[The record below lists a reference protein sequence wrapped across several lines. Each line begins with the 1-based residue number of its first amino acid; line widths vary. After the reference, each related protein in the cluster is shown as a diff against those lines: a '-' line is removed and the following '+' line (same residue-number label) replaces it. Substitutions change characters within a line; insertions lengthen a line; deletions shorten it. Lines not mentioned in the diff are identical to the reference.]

1 MVSEMNQRGK
11 GMEGAGGQNGE
22 AQSHGTQSRKELE
35 KSESEVLPRRVE
47 LKKKKSKL

>member
-35 KSESEVLPRRVE
+35 KSESEVFAS
-47 LKKKKSKL
+47 KS